1 MLKIFTL
8 VQLEHNHVGFEQ
20 SSLHRPLF
28 LPEGTQAGSSI
39 WQNWA
44 CLSLPTHSLTSK
56 NTPLLY
62 YFYRQM
68 KQNYHTTITPW
79 STSAQMFLR

>member
-20 SSLHRPLF
+20 SSPHRPLF

-39 WQNWA
+39 WQN
-44 CLSLPTHSLTSK
+44 
-56 NTPLLY
+56 
-62 YFYRQM
+62 
-68 KQNYHTTITPW
+68 
-79 STSAQMFLR
+79 